1 MRKFDFHRILPVT
14 LAVASVCFVAGLAIV
29 LWQQSR
35 TQYLTLAAGDSR
47 GESYILGSALKTV
60 VERHYPRIRI
70 NLVETGGTVEN
81 LGMLDQGRAQLATA
95 QADIV
100 PGPTARSVATLYD
113 DTFQLLVPK
122 DSAAQQLTDLRGKR
136 IALSRS
142 GGQFQS
148 FLRVA
153 EHFGLHEPDFHFAGT
168 NDAAADQAFL
178 NRQADAIFRVRA
190 IGNPAIQQLVQT
202 DNVRFLPIEHAAAMK
217 IKHPAFNP
225 AVIPEGAYLGSP
237 PVPDRDLPTVAV
249 HRTLLALD
257 SANADAIRAV
267 TGVLME
273 RRQEM
278 MQEIPAHLNDVR
290 LLLVQVRQPEPQ
302 AGFGPA
308 LHPGAAAFYNKDK
321 PSFLVAHADY
331 IGLILTVALMVASWI
346 WELNRWMQRRQKN
359 AADQYNNRV
368 VELIAAA
375 QLAESDAP
383 LIDIWRELLA
393 TLAKAVHD
401 LDMDRMSQES
411 FNSFH
416 SILQI
421 GLEVTKERRAILAS
435 AGGGS
440 RTAAGT
446 EAPLVADAV
455 NGD

>member
-1 MRKFDFHRILPVT
+1 MAKLDLNRILPMA
-14 LAVASVCFVAGLAIV
+14 LAAVSACFVAGLAV
-29 LWQQSR
+29 VFWQQSR

-70 NLVETGGTVEN
+70 NLAETGGTVEN
-81 LGMLDQGRAQLATA
+81 LAMLDQGRAQLATA
-95 QADIV
+95 QADIL
-100 PGPTARSVATLYD
+100 PGPRARIVATLYD
-113 DTFQLLVPK
+113 DTFQLMVPQ
-122 DSAAQQLTDLRGKR
+122 DSPAQRLTDLRGKR

-153 EHFGLHEPDFHFAGT
+153 EHFGLHEGDFHFAGSSDT
-168 NDAAADQAFL
+168 AADQAFL
-178 NRQADAIFRVRA
+178 NGQADAIFRVRA
-190 IGNPAIQQLVQT
+190 IGNPSIQQLVQT
-202 DNVRFLPIEHAAAMK
+202 GNVRFLPIEHAAAMK

-225 AVIPEGAYLGSP
+225 ALIPEGAYLGNP

-257 SANADAIRAV
+257 SANADAIRAI

-278 MQEIPAHLNDVR
+278 MQEVPAHLNDVR
-290 LLLVQVRQPEPQ
+290 LLLVQVRQPELQ

-308 LHPGAAAFYNKDK
+308 LHPGAAGFYNKDK

-346 WELNRWMQRRQKN
+346 WELNRWMHRQQKD

-368 VELIAAA
+368 VALIAAA
-375 QLAESDAP
+375 QEVETEAP
-383 LIDIWRELLA
+383 LMDIWRELLA

-401 LDMDRMSQES
+401 LDTDKMSQES
-411 FNSFH
+411 FNSFR

-421 GLEVTKERRAILAS
+421 GLEVTKERRAVLAS
-435 AGGGS
+435 ASGGII
-440 RTAAGT
+440 TATGPGT
-446 EAPLVADAV
+446 PLAPDPA
-455 NGD
+455 NGG